1 MGRVAH
7 FLALAHVQAGEVL
20 DIRIPVRITGAAL
33 AVDDHDVAPIDQL
46 LQSTPERSLVGRLQ
60 RVAFLTAMAY
70 EEACGRPRTAA

>member
-1 MGRVAH
+1 
-7 FLALAHVQAGEVL
+7 
-20 DIRIPVRITGAAL
+20 VRITGAAL
-33 AVDDHDVAPIDQL
+33 AVDDHDVAPIDQP